1 MPKGNKKPTTH
12 VSSWLA
18 FLSFPLFIY
27 WQKRCLACFLT
38 VYTQFFFLIT
48 KIYYLIFI
56 IDNAHNVY
64 YHLNMKDK
72 EVLSLLQKDGWKI
85 VRINGSHYILEK
97 NNQTVS
103 LPVHGKDMKKGLEIA
118 ILKKAGL
125 R

>member
-1 MPKGNKKPTTH
+1 M
-12 VSSWLA
+12 
-18 FLSFPLFIY
+18 
-27 WQKRCLACFLT
+27 
-38 VYTQFFFLIT
+38 
-48 KIYYLIFI
+48 IFI